1 MHDYVEE
8 FSSKISSVDKI
19 TQRITKE
26 QRGSSCPLSL
36 VQLLTSRSELWRL
49 GGYKEVRA
57 VLLGEEE
64 PPRVAP
70 ALAEWGRSFPHQG
83 MRNLDCR
90 ASTYWQIIGGLLI
103 LAGAIAV

>member
-36 VQLLTSRSELWRL
+36 VQLLTSRAELWRL
-49 GGYKEVRA
+49 GGYKEERG

-64 PPRVAP
+64 SPPGSP
-70 ALAEWGRSFPHQG
+70 LLWPSGGGRSPIKG
-83 MRNLDCR
+83 
-90 ASTYWQIIGGLLI
+90 
-103 LAGAIAV
+103 